1 MINIKGHLIA
11 GTEKRTNKCDKNSES
26 KIVQLNS
33 QPPNQ

>member
-26 KIVQLNS
+26 KIAQVNI
-33 QPPNQ
+33 QPLHQ